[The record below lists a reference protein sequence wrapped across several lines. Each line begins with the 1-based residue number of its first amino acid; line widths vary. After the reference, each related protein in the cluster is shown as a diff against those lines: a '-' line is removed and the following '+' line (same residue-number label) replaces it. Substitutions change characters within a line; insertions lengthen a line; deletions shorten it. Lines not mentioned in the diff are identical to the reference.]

1 MSLIGNNLKANFKI
15 FTLLSVLTGLFVGAG
30 FLIGG
35 RAGMILGLVFAG
47 VMNLGS
53 YWFSDRIVIRL
64 YGAQEVSEEE
74 DPELHSMVEEL
85 SEKAGIPKP
94 RIYRNDMQV
103 PNAFA
108 TGRNPEKGVVC
119 VTQGL
124 MNSLDDQEVRGV
136 VAHELAHIRNRDT
149 LVNSVVAT
157 IAGAV
162 GIIAEMAFWGAM
174 LGGREEE
181 GDMVSAL
188 ALMILTP
195 LIATVIR
202 LAISRSMEFRADSG
216 AVEISGDKEGLSS
229 ALQKISEASSRPL
242 TRHASRSQEAAANL
256 FIENPFSGDS
266 ITKWFSTHPPL
277 EERLENI
284 RNTEVN

>member
-1 MSLIGNNLKANFKI
+1 
-15 FTLLSVLTGLFVGAG
+15 
-30 FLIGG
+30 
-35 RAGMILGLVFAG
+35 MIIAFVFAAL
-47 VMNLGS
+47 MNLGT
-53 YWFSDRIVIRL
+53 YWYSDKLVL
-64 YGAQEVSEEE
+64 KMYGAEEITEEE
-74 DPELHSMVEEL
+74 NKKIHEMVEDL
-85 SEKAGIPKP
+85 SREAGIPKP
-94 RIYRNDMQV
+94 RIFKNDMQA

-124 MNSLDDQEVRGV
+124 MDTLEEDEVSGV
-136 VAHELAHIRNRDT
+136 IAHELAHIRNRDT

-162 GIIAEMAFWGAM
+162 GILAEMAFWGAM

-181 GDMVSAL
+181 GEMISAL

-202 LAISRSMEFRADSG
+202 MAISRSMEFRADSG
-216 AVEISGDKEGLSS
+216 AVEISGEREGLSS
-229 ALQKISEASSRPL
+229 ALQKITQSSSQPL
-242 TRHASRSQEAAANL
+242 QRHASRSQEAAANL
-256 FIENPFSGDS
+256 FISNPFSGDK

-277 EERLENI
+277 EERLDNI
-284 RNTEVN
+284 RNTEVE